1 MKVGELYRDTR
12 RFGLAF
18 PLRHVRRFAGQRRC
32 TTTLRGVGTVTLRL
46 DNSDADVFRQ
56 VFRYREYDLTGTG
69 QWPRI
74 RTAYE
79 AVLAAGQR
87 PLIID
92 AGANVGAS
100 TLFFANAYPE
110 ATVLAVEPDAR
121 NVELCRL
128 NTQGC
133 PNVRVIRAGLGGE
146 VGRVDLRGG
155 ENGSWSITTE
165 RSANGSTD
173 LVTVPQLLEQ
183 EGEGAALFLVKVDI
197 EGFESDVFETA
208 EKWIDQPAVLF
219 VEFHDWMLPGSYTSA
234 SVQRAV
240 AQQCFEMLSIGENTA
255 FIR

>member
-1 MKVGELYRDTR
+1 M
-12 RFGLAF
+12 
-18 PLRHVRRFAGQRRC
+18 
-32 TTTLRGVGTVTLRL
+32 TLRL
-46 DNSDADVFRQ
+46 DNSDANVFRQ

-79 AVLAAGQR
+79 AMLAAGQR
-87 PLIID
+87 PIIID

-100 TLFFANAYPE
+100 TLFFATTYPE
-110 ATVLAVEPDAR
+110 ATVLAVEPD
-121 NVELCRL
+121 VENIEMCRL
-128 NTQGC
+128 NTRGC

-146 VGRVDLRGG
+146 IGRVELLGG

-165 RSANGSTD
+165 RSTEGSTE

-183 EGEGAALFLVKVDI
+183 EGEGSALFMVKIDI

-219 VEFHDWMLPGSYTSA
+219 IEIHDWMLPGRYTSVA
-234 SVQRAV
+234 VQRAV
-240 AQQCFEMLSIGENTA
+240 APQGFEMLTIGENTA
-255 FIR
+255 YIR